1 MEPDRDTAPPP
12 AWHALA
18 VEEVARRLDTD
29 PRAGLGAAEAKTRLE
44 RHGANEI
51 REGRRRG
58 PLAMFLGQFTDFMI
72 LVLIAAAIV
81 SGLIGD
87 VTDTLV
93 IVAIVVLNAVIG
105 FVQEYRAER
114 AIAALKQMAA
124 LTAHVVRGGHSQ
136 MVPAAELVPGDVVR
150 IEAGNA
156 VPADLRLLEAVQL
169 KIEEAALT
177 GESQPVEKIERA
189 LHEPELPLGESATA
203 PSL

>member
-1 MEPDRDTAPPP
+1 MMADTNPP
-12 AWHALA
+12 AWHSLSA
-18 VEEVARRLDTD
+18 EEVARHLDTD
-29 PRAGLGAAEAKTRLE
+29 ARAGLSAENARTRLE
-44 RHGANEI
+44 QHGANEI

-87 VTDTLV
+87 LTDTLV

-124 LTAHVVRGGHSQ
+124 LTAHVVRGGQSR

-150 IEAGNA
+150 IEA
-156 VPADLRLLEAVQL
+156 
-169 KIEEAALT
+169 
-177 GESQPVEKIERA
+177 
-189 LHEPELPLGESATA
+189 ATPCRPTCA
-203 PSL
+203 